1 MRIHGGMSPVL
12 LIVAAA
18 CGTAEGK
25 AVASLEQV
33 PVVGFDSLFHRVD
46 SVMLVTPPEEA
57 IGIASAIVALP
68 GEFMLTDITRGNIK
82 VFSRQGRLLRTIGQP
97 GDGPGEFRRPVSIVQ
112 DGGGRLVVLDLKRS
126 LLSTRDTA
134 GTLLG
139 ERVVAGSWDNVAA
152 IPGSDHMLLV
162 GGRVKKGKEN
172 GFAGEQMA
180 LHDVDSS
187 GTIVTS
193 YHSFKWPTNLFQA
206 TFTHFFATAVG
217 EHLITGAYSSNRV
230 YFVNRRTGIE
240 TSALI
245 GGPWYR
251 SPNWSKLPPP
261 SVNNRVEFWAR
272 QQILL
277 TRLYP
282 VDGGRFLA
290 QFRSYTPEGEER
302 YQYVLADTSGAS
314 LVSTLPTRLRILLV
328 TGETAYGT
336 LTTPDGDV
344 ALETLRLTAST
355 RH

>member
-1 MRIHGGMSPVL
+1 MRSHGGLSAAL
-12 LIVAAA
+12 LVFAAA

-25 AVASLEQV
+25 AVASLEGV
-33 PVVGFDSLFHRVD
+33 PVVEFDSLFHRVD

-57 IGIASAIVALP
+57 IGIASAVVALP

-112 DGGGRLVVLDLKRS
+112 DGNGRLVVLDLKRS

-134 GTLLG
+134 GTLLA
-139 ERVVAGSWDNVAA
+139 ERVVAGSWDNVSG

-172 GFAGEQMA
+172 GFAGDQMA
-180 LHDVDSS
+180 LHEVDTS
-187 GTIVTS
+187 GAITTS
-193 YHSFKWPTNLFQA
+193 YHTFKWPTDLFQA
-206 TFTHFFATAVG
+206 TFTHFFATATG
-217 EHLITGAYSSNRV
+217 EHLVTGAYASNRV
-230 YFVNRRTGIE
+230 YFINRRTGVE

-251 SPNWSKLPPP
+251 SPEWSKVAPPG
-261 SVNNRVEFWAR
+261 VNNRVEVWAR

-290 QFRSYTPEGEER
+290 QFRSYTSDGEER

-314 LVSTLPTRLRILLV
+314 LMSTLPTRLRILLV
-328 TGETAYGT
+328 KGGTAYGT

-344 ALETLRLTAST
+344 ALETLRLMAPA
-355 RH
+355 RQ